1 MTEETFNAI
10 KKEYSYVEVDGFEK
24 VDKMEIKDKNNE
36 TALFN
41 SVSEEEAEI
50 A

>member
-10 KKEYSYVEVDGFEK
+10 KKEYSYVDVDGFAK
-24 VDKMEIKDKNNE
+24 LDKLDMQEENNS
-36 TALFN
+36 TDIFN
-41 SVSEEEAEI
+41 AVSEDEAEI